1 MIHDEREKGYSV
13 NVELITEYMKK
24 HNLSISD
31 LAKKCRIEEKEM
43 QKVFGKSLN
52 YPLICILRLSRIM
65 GVGFSKM
72 FK

>member
-1 MIHDEREKGYSV
+1 MICNEREKGYSV
-13 NVELITEYMKK
+13 NIELITDYMKK
-24 HNLSISD
+24 HNLTISD

-52 YPLICILRLSRIM
+52 YPLIYILRLSRIM
-65 GVGFSKM
+65 GVEFSKM